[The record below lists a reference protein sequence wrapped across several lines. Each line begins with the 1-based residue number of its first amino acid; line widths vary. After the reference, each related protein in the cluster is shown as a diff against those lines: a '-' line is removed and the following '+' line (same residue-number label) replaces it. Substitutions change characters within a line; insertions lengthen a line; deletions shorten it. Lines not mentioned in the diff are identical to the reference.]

1 MRYFSTLLVVMQ
13 LVAFFAKT
21 HTLSHSVSLLT
32 LTTRNQCIEL
42 TDIFPVFSFASWRKN
57 ARLLGVSWEMR
68 ESQSIGAQS
77 RFMTFYYSNRNK
89 ILLFQHVS
97 HFNFALECFYTKIGV
112 KIWEPF
118 FGENVRNKGINV
130 RGRKKGKI
138 SLWAINSLQ
147 SQSCQSKTWQYGENL
162 PN

>member
-42 TDIFPVFSFASWRKN
+42 TDIFPVFSFALEEKCKTFRS
-57 ARLLGVSWEMR
+57 SWEMLLL
-68 ESQSIGAQS
+68 AH

-147 SQSCQSKTWQYGENL
+147 SQSCQSKNVTIWWKFAQL
-162 PN
+162 ILSRV